1 MASPEIVF
9 QIVLAVIIGGLVGAE
24 REFRTGIG
32 LRTMMLICLG
42 ATLFTV
48 YGNEYGLL
56 GNDPSRVSAAI
67 VTGVG
72 FLGAGM
78 IITHRAGVFGFTTAA
93 SVWLVAALGMG
104 IGLGEYLIVIVS
116 TVLVLGV
123 LWFVPYVRRIRHGT
137 QTLAYEATGP
147 ADRIRQDELTAL
159 LESRGLAVLRST
171 LAKSDD
177 SIEYTW
183 TAVGRSDDH
192 QDVMRELVSTDIVSE
207 FHVILFDELN

>member
-1 MASPEIVF
+1 MTSGEILL
-9 QIVLAVIIGGLVGAE
+9 QIVLAVVIGGLVGAE

-116 TVLVLGV
+116 TLLVLGV

-147 ADRIRQDELTAL
+147 ADRIRQDELIAL

-192 QDVMRELVSTDIVSE
+192 QTVMRELVSTDIVSE

>member
-42 ATLFTV
+42 AALFTIF
-48 YGNEYGLL
+48 GNEYGLL

-192 QDVMRELVSTDIVSE
+192 QEVMRELVSTDIVSE

>member
-1 MASPEIVF
+1 MASPEILF
-9 QIVLAVIIGGLVGAE
+9 QIVLAVVVGGLVGAE

-42 ATLFTV
+42 SAMFTI

-56 GNDPSRVSAAI
+56 GNDPSRMTAAI

-93 SVWLVAALGMG
+93 SVWLVAALGIG
-104 IGLGEYLIVIVS
+104 IGLSEYVIVIVAS
-116 TVLVLGV
+116 ALVLVV
-123 LWFVPYVRRIRHGT
+123 LWLVPYVRRISHGT
-137 QTLAYEATGP
+137 QTLAYEATAP
-147 ADRIRQDELTAL
+147 ADRIRQDELS
-159 LESRGLAVLRST
+159 EMIHSHGLAVLRST

-177 SIEYTW
+177 SIHYTW
-183 TAVGRSDDH
+183 TAVGRTSAH
-192 QDVMRELVSTDIVSE
+192 QEVMRQLVDSDLVSE
-207 FHVILFDELN
+207 FNVILFDELN

>member
-9 QIVLAVIIGGLVGAE
+9 QIVLAVVVGGMIGAE

-42 ATLFTV
+42 AALFTIF
-48 YGNEYGLL
+48 GNEYGLL

-78 IITHRAGVFGFTTAA
+78 IITHRSGVFGFTTAA
-93 SVWLVAALGMG
+93 TVWLVAALGMG
-104 IGLGEYLIVIVS
+104 IGLSEYLIVVVS
-116 TVLVLGV
+116 TVLVLAV
-123 LWFVPYVRRIRHGT
+123 LWFVPYVRRISRGM

-147 ADRIRQDELTAL
+147 ADRIRQDELTDL
-159 LESRGLAVLRST
+159 LHAQGLIVLRST
-171 LAKSDD
+171 LAKSDE
-177 SIEYTW
+177 SIHYTW
-183 TAVGRSDDH
+183 TAVGRPDEH
-192 QDVMRELVSTDIVSE
+192 QTVMRELVSSDIVSD
-207 FHVILFDELN
+207 FNVMLFDELN